1 MNYLKTHIKPQ
12 LEMFFRLGLLSI
24 IIALFFFNP
33 KQIRAQA
40 RCCPSSHPYIAPHA
54 ECPFGAL
61 HNLDCCTDVDDSTVP
76 SVDCASLISPQP
88 TGLPQPTPGQ
98 MNPTDPLTVDKLK
111 SINPLIV
118 FQGNQDLINDSGS
131 LSVSGLINR
140 TLSFIFPLAG
150 LLLFLMLVWG
160 GFEMLTGAAS
170 KKNMDAGKERITAAI
185 LGFILLFASYWI
197 VQIVEYITGV
207 QILG

>member
-1 MNYLKTHIKPQ
+1 MNHNNKFAKKQAKKFVIVLLI
-12 LEMFFRLGLLSI
+12 LLGFG
-24 IIALFFFNP
+24 IAYFNP
-33 KQIRAQA
+33 KPISAQA
-40 RCCPSSHPYIAPHA
+40 QCCPSSHPHMSPHTS
-54 ECPFGAL
+54 CPFGTPSGYF
-61 HNLDCCTDVDDSTVP
+61 CCYNDTAVLA
-76 SVDCASLISPQP
+76 VDCASLVSPQP
-88 TGLPQPTPGQ
+88 SAPAQPTPGQ
-98 MNPTDPLTVDKLK
+98 MNPADPLTIDKLK
-111 SINPLIV
+111 SMNPLLV
-118 FQGNQDLINDSGS
+118 FQGNQDLISASGS

-140 TLSFIFPLAG
+140 SLSFIFPLAG

-185 LGFILLFASYWI
+185 LGFLLLFASYWI

>member
-1 MNYLKTHIKPQ
+1 MTHNNKLAKKQFKKFVIF
-12 LEMFFRLGLLSI
+12 LMIFIGFG
-24 IIALFFFNP
+24 IAYFNP
-33 KQIRAQA
+33 KPIFAQA
-40 RCCPSSHPYIAPHA
+40 QCCPSSHPNMSPHA
-54 ECPFGAL
+54 SCPFGTPGGYF
-61 HNLDCCTDVDDSTVP
+61 CCYNDTAVLA
-76 SVDCASLISPQP
+76 VDCASLVSPQP

-111 SINPLIV
+111 SMNPLLV
-118 FQGNQDLINDSGS
+118 FQGNQALINASGS
-131 LSVSGLINR
+131 LSVSGIINR
-140 TLSFIFPLAG
+140 ALSFIFPLAG

-170 KKNMDAGKERITAAI
+170 KKNMDAGKERIMAAI
-185 LGFILLFASYWI
+185 IGFLLLFASYWI

>member
-1 MNYLKTHIKPQ
+1 MNYPDKLIETKLKLI
-12 LEMFFRLGLLSI
+12 FSYGLLLI
-24 IIALFFFNP
+24 IVAQLFFNP
-33 KQIRAQA
+33 TRASAQA
-40 RCCPSSHPYIAPHA
+40 RCCPSSHPYLAPHP
-54 ECPFGAL
+54 ECPFLAMD
-61 HNLDCCTDVDDSTVP
+61 NLDCCTDVDDSTVP
-76 SVDCASLISPQP
+76 SIDCASLVSPQP

-140 TLSFIFPLAG
+140 ALSFIFPLAG

-170 KKNMDAGKERITAAI
+170 KKNMDAGKERIMAAI
-185 LGFILLFASYWI
+185 IGFLLLFASYWI